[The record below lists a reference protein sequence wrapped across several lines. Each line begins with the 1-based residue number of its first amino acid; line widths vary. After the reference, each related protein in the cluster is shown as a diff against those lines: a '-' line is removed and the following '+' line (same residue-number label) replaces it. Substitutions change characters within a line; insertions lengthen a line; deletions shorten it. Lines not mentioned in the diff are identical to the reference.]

1 MVWTG
6 ERYHVLIL
14 GSNRVGK
21 TAFLQQLVHSSFKE
35 EVDVQLEKMEETI
48 TVKCGVDQKSY
59 LVDVTDTAYQEDD
72 ITSILTEQL
81 YSVSNGCVLM
91 YSVADRD
98 SFTRVQLVYN
108 HLLRVKGRSH
118 WPCVLVGNKSDCISS
133 FRQVPQK
140 DGEALAEML
149 NLPFFEITC
158 KSRSGV
164 ERSIHQLIREMRS
177 PLPKDEEYKLDRK
190 REKQASC
197 VIC

>member
-72 ITSILTEQL
+72 
-81 YSVSNGCVLM
+81 VS
-91 YSVADRD
+91 
-98 SFTRVQLVYN
+98 
-108 HLLRVKGRSH
+108 
-118 WPCVLVGNKSDCISS
+118 
-133 FRQVPQK
+133 
-140 DGEALAEML
+140 
-149 NLPFFEITC
+149 
-158 KSRSGV
+158 
-164 ERSIHQLIREMRS
+164 
-177 PLPKDEEYKLDRK
+177 
-190 REKQASC
+190 
-197 VIC
+197 